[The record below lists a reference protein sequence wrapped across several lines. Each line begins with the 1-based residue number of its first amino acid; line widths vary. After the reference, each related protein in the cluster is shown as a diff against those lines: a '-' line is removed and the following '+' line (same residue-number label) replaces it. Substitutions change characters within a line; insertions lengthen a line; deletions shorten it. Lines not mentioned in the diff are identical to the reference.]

1 MDQELKLSMSNLC
14 HSISN
19 LQNKAWMKL
28 NLLCEINH
36 ENGHGVV
43 EINYEM
49 AVNWYKKAA
58 MQGNRCAFK
67 AIQELHPQ
75 ELIYKALKNSFKLL
89 VKKKKIYF
97 IEKMKMLFI
106 LTIIY

>member
-49 AVNWYKKAA
+49 AVNWFKKAA
-58 MQGNRCAFK
+58 
-67 AIQELHPQ
+67 IQ

-89 VKKKKIYF
+89 VKKKD
-97 IEKMKMLFI
+97 LFH
-106 LTIIY
+106 